1 MSHRDVAFFFVNY
14 LELHIK
20 GEIYF
25 MKKGDLN
32 MKIKNLKVT
41 NFKSCPDGVYGLSN
55 INVLLGKN
63 GKGKSSMQQ
72 ALRYLLNGTL
82 PEDPIR
88 HGEDHLSV
96 SALIDDGQDT
106 EIGREYYLPDTY
118 RINDENVKEKNFIQ
132 NVQKKKAECDI
143 GHVQIS
149 PTDSSNKAFFSME
162 QDTLWEFFL
171 TGKADGY
178 RITGIKEL
186 EVAFAD
192 GTVFYARKSKPSK
205 CTVNGKRVTAK
216 ALTEFLEDRL
226 QGSVKALDITT
237 SSEVLN
243 GMEMPD
249 FAKYL
254 ISVVPVTMDFEKLR
268 ELAGLTAEET
278 KILRPL
284 FPKAP
289 APITIADVT
298 NVYKTL
304 FEIRA
309 VLNRQKNEWLQRGT
323 YEGTLPLPD
332 NNTVLDRLYA
342 VNQELG
348 AIKELEKSWVVYKK
362 RVDERNRAIQT
373 YTAWVKEYN
382 SMGQVSYYDANALQ
396 EIQNSENITRQSIE
410 QCVRNISSLRQ
421 SCNPLYKMVRNLDS
435 KICPLCDRLTCNTDK
450 TGCKTDIENNI
461 RDIENNIKQTEEQQK
476 IMERQLSEILER
488 RDRMNEEV
496 KKYENRRNLYL
507 RIQELKKSIPEAPVE
522 PKPVPS
528 AEHLLNESK
537 RYSMY
542 AQQISVFNEC
552 CKAMDKYHN
561 LKKMYELYC
570 GLVLKAEPKKGL
582 LTNTILDFL
591 LQPFRDHVNGF
602 IKNVFND
609 TEIRFE
615 MGDDGLDVKCR
626 PHGRTCFLPL
636 KALSD
641 GEKQLAVFT
650 LMDMI
655 STISGTRILVF
666 DRMESMDED
675 AIDALFRTLLSD
687 EVMERYDHI
696 IVASVNHESIV
707 TEVDQFHEAINII
720 NF

>member
-1 MSHRDVAFFFVNY
+1 
-14 LELHIK
+14 
-20 GEIYF
+20 
-25 MKKGDLN
+25 
-32 MKIKNLKVT
+32 MKIKNLKVE
-41 NFKSCPDGVYGLSN
+41 NFKSCPDGVYELSK
-55 INVLLGKN
+55 INVLIGKN
-63 GKGKSSMQQ
+63 GKGKSSLQQ
-72 ALRYLLNGTL
+72 ALRYLLNGSL
-82 PEDPIR
+82 PDDPIR
-88 HGEDHLSV
+88 HGKDHLAV
-96 SALIDDGQDT
+96 FAVVDDGQDT

-118 RINDENVKEKNFIQ
+118 RINGEDVKEKIFVQ
-132 NVQKKKAECDI
+132 NVQKRKAECEYGNI
-143 GHVQIS
+143 QIAPS
-149 PTDSSNKAFFSME
+149 GISNPAFVGME
-162 QDTLWEFFL
+162 QNTLWEFFI
-171 TGKADGY
+171 TGKTDGY

-192 GTVFYARKSKPSK
+192 GTTFYARKSKPSK
-205 CTVNGKRVTAK
+205 CTVNGKKVTAK
-216 ALTEFLEDRL
+216 VLTELLEDRL

-237 SSEVLN
+237 SSEVLI

-254 ISVVPVTMDFEKLR
+254 ISVVPVTMDFENLR

-278 KILRPL
+278 EVLRPL
-284 FPKAP
+284 FPQAP
-289 APITIADVT
+289 TPITIADVT

-304 FEIRA
+304 FAIRA
-309 VLNRQKNEWLQRGT
+309 DLNRQKNEWLQRGT
-323 YEGTLPLPD
+323 YEGALPLPD
-332 NNTVLDRLYA
+332 NTTVLNRLYA

-348 AIKELEKSWVVYKK
+348 AIKELEKSWTVYKK

-382 SMGQVSYYDANALQ
+382 SMGQVSYYDAAALQ

-435 KICPLCDRLTCNTDK
+435 QICPLCDRLTCNTDK
-450 TGCKTDIENNI
+450 TGCKEDIENNI

-476 IMERQLSEILER
+476 IMEQKLSEILER
-488 RDRMNEEV
+488 KNRMNEEV

-507 RIQELKKSIPEAPVE
+507 RIQELKKSIPEAPAE
-522 PKPVPS
+522 PKHVPP
-528 AEHLLNESK
+528 AEHLLNESR

-542 AQQISVFNEC
+542 AQQISVFKEC
-552 CKAMDKYHN
+552 CKAMDKYHI
-561 LKKMYELYC
+561 LKKQYELYC
-570 GLVLKAEPKKGL
+570 SLVLKAEPKKGL

-591 LQPFRDHVNGF
+591 LQPFRDHANGF
-602 IKNVFND
+602 IKTVFHD
-609 TEIRFE
+609 TEIRFD
-615 MGDDGLDVKCR
+615 MGDDGLEVKCR

-641 GEKQLAVFT
+641 GEKQLAVLT

-666 DRMESMDED
+666 DRMESMDKD
-675 AIDALFRTLLSD
+675 AINSLFRTLLTE

-696 IVASVNHESIV
+696 LLASVDHEEIV
-707 TEVDQFHEAINII
+707 TSVDKYKFHKIH
-720 NF
+720 F